1 MNRRRLRLVEP
12 LGALVLAASLALTG
26 CAGSRPVRPDLP
38 APIQSTTVGPGDLF
52 EIHVVGEKDLPTEF
66 PVQPDGTIDFP
77 YIDRMK
83 VSGLEPQEVTDLIKK
98 QLVEKKILVDPQVS
112 LMVKAYAAKKVS
124 IIGQVQK
131 PGSITWTPGMQ
142 LVHDAISQVGGFTS
156 LADSNHVLLTRQMG
170 RDQRK
175 TFVISADAISDGAQ
189 QDILLQAGDT
199 IKVDQR
205 VF

>member
-1 MNRRRLRLVEP
+1 MM
-12 LGALVLAASLALTG
+12 VLAACS
-26 CAGSRPVRPDLP
+26 GSGPPRPNLP
-38 APIQSTTVGPGDLF
+38 PPVQSTSVGPGDLF
-52 EIHVVGEKDLPTEF
+52 EINVVGEKDLPKEY
-66 PVQPDGTIDFP
+66 PVQSDGTIDFP
-77 YIDRMK
+77 YIERLQVAGK
-83 VSGLEPQEVTDLIKK
+83 EPQEVADLIKSK
-98 QLVEKKILVDPQVS
+98 LVERKILTDPQVT
-112 LMVKAYAAKKVS
+112 LQVKVYAAKKVS

-131 PGSITWTPGMQ
+131 PGSVTWTPGMQ

-156 LADSNHVLLTRQMG
+156 IADSHHVLLTRQIN

-175 TFVISADAISDGAQ
+175 TFVISADAIGDGAQ